1 MILDMI
7 AILYALD
14 ENALIIIYALIIT
27 YALILLRFKTLRIQD
42 QNGFFFLVLLPILF
56 LLLLLDKW

>member
-42 QNGFFFLVLLPILF
+42 QNGFFF
-56 LLLLLDKW
+56 

>member
-42 QNGFFFLVLLPILF
+42 QNGFFFFSFVAYFVSTFVIR
-56 LLLLLDKW
+56 

>member
-42 QNGFFFLVLLPILF
+42 QNVFFFFSFVAYFVSTFVIR
-56 LLLLLDKW
+56 